1 MLLVKSKTILKLFF
15 VETKRKLTAIIDF
28 AYLFL
33 LNFDFKNNSKSRHKK
48 ITFVTAADQKYYLKA
63 NRLIKSINKTNPDS
77 NIFFYNLDSKNEFNF
92 ENLKNVKYY
101 DFEFDKYPNFLKE
114 SHFSKYDNDNK
125 LGSYAWK
132 AVIISEVANKSNGI
146 LLWLDAASIVTKNLN
161 QLKKVIVKR
170 SFYSPISSNKIKDW
184 THFSLIKKLHLSE
197 TFINKKNLSSGCVG
211 FDLENKINS
220 EIIIKW
226 KLMSLDEDFIK
237 PKGSSRLNHRQDQ
250 ALLTIIYHQAYI
262 KKLFPKTH
270 KIFGIKLQVKL

>member
-1 MLLVKSKTILKLFF
+1 MVLVKFKTILKIVF
-15 VETKRKLTAIIDF
+15 VETKRKLTAIIDL

-33 LNFDFKNNSKSRHKK
+33 LNFDFKNNSKSKDKK
-48 ITFVTAADQKYYLKA
+48 ITFVTAADQKYYLRA

-77 NIFFYNLDSKNEFNF
+77 NIFFYNLDSKSEFNI
-92 ENLKNVKYY
+92 ENLKNVKNY

-146 LLWLDAASIVTKNLN
+146 ILWLDAASIVTKNLT

-170 SFYSPISSNKIKDW
+170 GFYSPISSNKIKDW
-184 THFSLIKKLHLSE
+184 THISLIKKLNLSE
-197 TFINKKNLSSGCVG
+197 TFVKKKNLSSGCVG
-211 FDLENKINS
+211 FDLENKINND
-220 EIIIKW
+220 IFKKW
-226 KLMSLDEDFIK
+226 KLLSLDEEFIN

-250 ALLTIIYHQAYI
+250 ALLTIIYYQTYL
-262 KKLFPKTH
+262 KKLFPKSH
-270 KIFGIKLQVKL
+270 KIFGIKLQVKI